1 MTTLLPALARLRRI
15 EADALVAGLPLMER
29 AGAAAAM
36 LASPA
41 RPGTNEV
48 DSRGVI
54 VNTASIAAFGTGSAW
69 LLPNVT
75 SPDAAAPGVVEVPP
89 LAQAD
94 RPRAPRARAPPSR
107 VRREKPLTGAEGKRA
122 RYSASVC
129 GRDIYGLLSL
139 GG

>member
-1 MTTLLPALARLRRI
+1 MFSWNVVWATVFILTVSPAFASWNALA
-15 EADALVAGLPLMER
+15 
-29 AGAAAAM
+29 
-36 LASPA
+36 
-41 RPGTNEV
+41 
-48 DSRGVI
+48 
-54 VNTASIAAFGTGSAW
+54 TASIAAFGTGSAW